1 MKKQIKEKTG
11 ICTYSENHTLIF
23 TPDFCIP
30 GDVECT
36 TAKGK
41 LNMLA
46 DGTFQFDE
54 LPKRIRYRTKL
65 IKKLA
70 HGRISETHDGAFLL
84 TLKVFKDE
92 DVNVKDTLWD
102 EAYEAGVAAARGI

>member
-1 MKKQIKEKTG
+1 MKKLIKKKEG
-11 ICTYSENHTLIF
+11 VCYYSDDNSLIF
-23 TPDFCIP
+23 TPDKCVP
-30 GDVECT
+30 GDLESVSI
-36 TAKGK
+36 KGK
-41 LNMLA
+41 LQMLN
-46 DGTFQFDE
+46 DGSLQFDE
-54 LPKRIRYRTKL
+54 QPKRIRYSTKL

-92 DVNVKDTLWD
+92 DVSIKETLWD